1 MYDVSL
7 IIQPNIP
14 NNTLYE
20 IFSDGIFIIEELW
33 SFSIENYSLLA
44 EPDYLNLSFPLPLA
58 NTAHDIRHLSDE
70 RDGIRFQLCGVW
82 GGVQGAGQ
90 ENRLLCF
97 LPLRFIGWLDNLTH
111 GPSIIDKLGDQT
123 WCCLPSAQAR
133 NVNINIPHTLIQCTL

>member
-44 EPDYLNLSFPLPLA
+44 EPDYLNLSFPLPSLIQPMISA
-58 NTAHDIRHLSDE
+58 IYQRREMGSDFNCVVCE
-70 RDGIRFQLCGVW
+70 EAWSI
-82 GGVQGAGQ
+82 GQ

-133 NVNINIPHTLIQCTL
+133 NVNINIPHTLTQCTL